1 MLRRQKSRVKRK
13 IACGLVLFL
22 MTTPAVKAEGESLEL
37 QLTRE
42 AWAIDRESF
51 EQQLQSAQGQIRDLS
66 QRLAT
71 QEQAIKSEVASK
83 VDSLDAQLTRVS
95 KERNS
100 IWLENEKLKESL
112 TESQE
117 ALAAVQAL
125 GANRQQENAEL
136 KKQSAIVQA
145 LNARLSK
152 LVEVSRL
159 RLQEIS
165 ELRAENEQLRQESL
179 ALRSALA
186 SAEAD
191 KNAMMAALQTR
202 LENLQARVDRL
213 NQAAAAD
220 ANVIALDRPAL
231 SPAAPTAVEQ
241 SRGDAVARSPA
252 ASAITATAPVAG
264 SSVLPPMEFSPPSFG
279 DWALTKALE
288 NKIVVLATL
297 ALLLSLLAGAL
308 VYLRRKQA
316 VVDIPLPEAEPL
328 PSPEVHAEMLV
339 AQNPKMASNDPG
351 EALDLAVESLVTKIQ
366 ASVSE
371 SDSRVVATSPN
382 DTVSDA
388 SESKAD
394 EDAVIV
400 PPMESELAAAE
411 ANAVDGIPGQADD
424 ESTTVDDQAENTMED
439 RAATSSPVV
448 AEEQMVTDALT
459 VGVNEASQEP
469 AAELGVNDQNA
480 TDDLDD
486 NSHMQAS
493 QSADT
498 PFDPD
503 EAISEQIGETEDV
516 SHPDFLDEPAVATA
530 MSDEDSVAVSV
541 DSIHDAEGE
550 ITSDHEIHSE
560 PAMMIGDHTV
570 ENHHDQ
576 NAELN
581 HEVVETEALETDG
594 DVAGVHPELDADES
608 EISEPTE
615 VFEEFDSKPAFK
627 SQYAETE
634 ISVALANKKGKKK
647 SLLVVDDFPTFGGY
661 SKRAGD
667 AVSEIKPVNAVADE
681 PSAVSTTG
689 AYASPAYDDCQVSA
703 SDAYLNPK
711 KPAMSLGDAANFGGY
726 GLRED
731 KKPKRSTP
739 RRSSKRPHTGLARKA
754 RNQVLGFGSNVAP
767 LFEERVQPQ
776 SLRDLAEP
784 APKPVVE
791 PNSLIAHGGVDGNIQ
806 SPLVSIPLSLKTRT
820 LYDVATD
827 SRDESVVRDGTFG
840 EIDDHSA
847 QLSDV
852 HVEGFEDPSR
862 PVELSDDLMDAG
874 LDQTHQPVDDSIP
887 DVQFDPLDSII
898 AGSID
903 DVSEATITDLI
914 DNQHES
920 LATDAGQVIQPSA
933 LYGETVSDDEGSIDR
948 LLSMAGYNLE
958 NQSVSVVDRKGEEA
972 VSAATAS
979 EVWDQSLTEVSQF
992 DQTDDHDFGID
1003 VLQVESSTTPDRA
1016 SVAGLPNSASPTV
1029 SDEFGPSL
1037 HFGDASDGETTDPV
1051 VPPMEASLP
1060 ENVILHPT
1068 SPGYATQESEAPAA
1082 SSEALSSGSGSEDP
1096 FDPFIRVLWLLETGE
1111 TREARLEIEEL
1122 LSHDNADV
1130 RRMAF
1135 DFKDRIAKNEAAS

>member
-1 MLRRQKSRVKRK
+1 
-13 IACGLVLFL
+13 

-220 ANVIALDRPAL
+220 ANVIVLDRPAL

-241 SRGDAVARSPA
+241 SMGDVVARSPA

-316 VVDIPLPEAEPL
+316 VVDLPLPEAEPL

-371 SDSRVVATSPN
+371 SDSRVIAKLPN
-382 DTVSDA
+382 DTISDA
-388 SESKAD
+388 SGSKAD

-411 ANAVDGIPGQADD
+411 TNAVDGIPGQADD
-424 ESTTVDDQAENTMED
+424 ESTTVDDQSEDTMED

-448 AEEQMVTDALT
+448 AEEQMMTDAVT
-459 VGVNEASQEP
+459 VDVNEASQAQ
-469 AAELGVNDQNA
+469 AAEVGV
-480 TDDLDD
+480 
-486 NSHMQAS
+486 S
-493 QSADT
+493 
-498 PFDPD
+498 
-503 EAISEQIGETEDV
+503 
-516 SHPDFLDEPAVATA
+516 DEPAVATA
-530 MSDEDSVAVSV
+530 MSGEDSAVVSF
-541 DSIHDAEGE
+541 DSNHDAEGE
-550 ITSDHEIHSE
+550 LTGEDGVHSE
-560 PAMMIGDHTV
+560 PTLMIADHAV
-570 ENHHDQ
+570 ENQYDESAEQ
-576 NAELN
+576 ND
-581 HEVVETEALETDG
+581 EVIETEALETEEM
-594 DVAGVHPELDADES
+594 AIAHQELDADES

-827 SRDESVVRDGTFG
+827 SPDESVVRDGTFG

-862 PVELSDDLMDAG
+862 PVELSDQLMGAG

-903 DVSEATITDLI
+903 EVSEGAMTDLI
-914 DNQHES
+914 DNQQEP
-920 LATDAGQVIQPSA
+920 LATDAGQVMQTSE
-933 LYGETVSDDEGSIDR
+933 LYGETVSDDEESIDR

-958 NQSVSVVDRKGEEA
+958 NQSVSVVDREGEEA

-992 DQTDDHDFGID
+992 DQKDDHDFGID

-1082 SSEALSSGSGSEDP
+1082 SSEARGSGSGSEDP

-1111 TREARLEIEEL
+1111 TQEARLEIEEL

>member
-1 MLRRQKSRVKRK
+1 MLRKQKSRVKRK

-22 MTTPAVKAEGESLEL
+22 MTAPVVKAQGESLEL

-125 GANRQQENAEL
+125 GANRQQENAGL
-136 KKQSAIVQA
+136 KKQSALVQA

-165 ELRAENEQLRQESL
+165 ELRAENEQLRQESV

-202 LENLQARVDRL
+202 LGNLQARVDRL
-213 NQAAAAD
+213 NQAATAD
-220 ANVIALDRPAL
+220 ANVIALDRPAV

-241 SRGDAVARSPA
+241 SKGNVVVRSPT
-252 ASAITATAPVAG
+252 ASAISVTAPVAG

-316 VVDIPLPEAEPL
+316 VVDLPLPEAEPL

-339 AQNPKMASNDPG
+339 ADTPKKASNDPG
-351 EALDLAVESLVTKIQ
+351 EALDLAVESLVTKMQ

-371 SDSRVVATSPN
+371 SDSRVIATSPN

-411 ANAVDGIPGQADD
+411 TNAVDGIPGQADD
-424 ESTTVDDQAENTMED
+424 ESTTVDDQSEHTMED
-439 RAATSSPVV
+439 RTATSSPVV
-448 AEEQMVTDALT
+448 ADEQVVTDVLA
-459 VGVNEASQEP
+459 VDVNEASQEQ
-469 AAELGVNDQNA
+469 AAEVGVGDQDA
-480 TDDLDD
+480 EDDLGD
-486 NSHMQAS
+486 NGHVNAN
-493 QSADT
+493 QSEDT
-498 PFDPD
+498 PFDSD
-503 EAISEQIGETEDV
+503 ESVGEQIGETEDM
-516 SHPDFLDEPAVATA
+516 SYPDFLDESAVATV
-530 MSDEDSVAVSV
+530 MSDEDSVVVSP

-550 ITSDHEIHSE
+550 LTGEDGVHSE
-560 PAMMIGDHTV
+560 STLMIADHAV
-570 ENHHDQ
+570 ENQYDESAEQ
-576 NAELN
+576 ND
-581 HEVVETEALETDG
+581 EVIETETLETEEM
-594 DVAGVHPELDADES
+594 AIAHQELDADES

-615 VFEEFDSKPAFK
+615 VFEEFESKPAFK

-647 SLLVVDDFPTFGGY
+647 SLLVFDDFPTFGGY

-667 AVSEIKPVNAVADE
+667 VVSEIKPVNAVADE
-681 PSAVSTTG
+681 PSVVSTTG
-689 AYASPAYDDCQVSA
+689 AYASPAYDDCRVSA

-731 KKPKRSTP
+731 KRPKRSTP

-776 SLRDLAEP
+776 SLPDLAEP
-784 APKPVVE
+784 APKLVVE

-827 SRDESVVRDGTFG
+827 SRDESVVRDEVFG
-840 EIDDHSA
+840 EIDDQSA

-852 HVEGFEDPSR
+852 HVEGVEDLSR

-874 LDQTHQPVDDSIP
+874 LDQRDQPVDDSIP
-887 DVQFDPLDSII
+887 DIQFDPLDSII

-903 DVSEATITDLI
+903 DVSEATMTDLI
-914 DNQHES
+914 DNQQES
-920 LATDAGQVIQPSA
+920 LATDAGQVIQTSE
-933 LYGETVSDDEGSIDR
+933 LYGEIVSDDEESIDR

-958 NQSVSVVDRKGEEA
+958 NQSVSVVDRESEEA

-979 EVWDQSLTEVSQF
+979 EAWDQSLTEVSQF
-992 DQTDDHDFGID
+992 DQKDDHDFGFD
-1003 VLQVESSTTPDRA
+1003 LVQDESSSTPDRA
-1016 SVAGLPNSASPTV
+1016 SVAGLPNSGSPTV

-1037 HFGDASDGETTDPV
+1037 HFGDAPDGETADPV

-1082 SSEALSSGSGSEDP
+1082 SSEALGSGSASEDP

-1111 TREARLEIEEL
+1111 TQEARLEIEEL